1 MLFLWTITKR
11 GKIWLDGDAF
21 KQIVAKRLPPDFYC
35 QEVSFVGDQNLL
47 NIYIVLPEKDDPKK
61 RLALMDKFEEFFKPM
76 GMAIHVHWTRRAPD
90 EIEGIGVLWKKPLF
104 WAAAVGGLVG
114 LINLGFRGI
123 VWVVVA
129 AALGYGVSWFA
140 LSEDANRII
149 SKLVKEI
156 KEIKKT
162 RR

>member
-21 KQIVAKRLPPDFYC
+21 KQIVSKRLPPDFYC

-47 NIYIVLPEKDDPKK
+47 NIYIVLPEKDDPQK

-76 GMAIHVHWTRRAPD
+76 GIAVHVHWTRRAPD
-90 EIEGIGVLWKKPLF
+90 DLPGARTLWQKPLA
-104 WAAAVGGLVG
+104 WAAAAGGVVG
-114 LINLGFRGI
+114 LANLGLRGI
-123 VWVVVA
+123 IWVAIA
-129 AALGYGVSWFA
+129 AILGYGISWFA
-140 LSEDANRII
+140 LSDEGRGII
-149 SKLVKEI
+149 ARLIKEI
-156 KEIKKT
+156 KEF

>member
-21 KQIVAKRLPPDFYC
+21 RQIVAKRLPADFYC

-47 NIYIVLPEKDDPKK
+47 NIYITLPEKDDPQK

-76 GMAIHVHWTRRAPD
+76 GIAVHVHWTRKAPD
-90 EIEGIGVLWKKPLF
+90 EYAENLPLWKKPIF
-104 WAAAVGGLVG
+104 WAGVAGAAAGLA
-114 LINLGFRGI
+114 NLGIRGLL
-123 VWVVVA
+123 WV
-129 AALGYGVSWFA
+129 LGATFSGYVLAWLA
-140 LSEDANRII
+140 LSEDGHKLI
-149 SKLVKEI
+149 SKLISDI
-156 KEIKKT
+156 KDF